1 MNKIDQIK
9 KHVQDNKK
17 YYIIGGV
24 VVGLAAAGTAGY
36 ILGTKTAPKE
46 VENLVAPSIKQSG
59 FVWKSPP
66 TLEVHIE
73 ACGDPG
79 NIVQDLTTGTIYAS
93 QNQAA
98 AALGVDKA
106 AVSRH
111 LKGLSDF
118 VAGDHVLTKLGKA
131 HVSDIA

>member
-24 VVGLAAAGTAGY
+24 VIGVVSAGAAGY

-46 VENLVAPSIKQSG
+46 VENLVVPSIKQQG
-59 FVWKSPP
+59 IVWKSPP

-73 ACGDPG
+73 ALGDPG
-79 NIVQDLTTGTIYAS
+79 NIIQDTTTGTIYAS
-93 QNQAA
+93 QGQAA
-98 AALGVDKA
+98 KALGVHP
-106 AVSRH
+106 SRIGEQ
-111 LKGLSDF
+111 LKG
-118 VAGDHVLTKLGKA
+118 VRDHVDGHEFIKLGKA
-131 HVSDIA
+131 MVAE

>member
-9 KHVQDNKK
+9 KHAQDNKK

-24 VVGLAAAGTAGY
+24 VVGVVSAGAASY

-46 VENLVAPSIKQSG
+46 VMNYISPKQQGLV
-59 FVWKSPP
+59 VWKP
-66 TLEVHIE
+66 TQTIEVYIE

-79 NIVQDLTTGTIYAS
+79 NIIQDLTTRTIYAS

-98 AALGVDKA
+98 NALGVDKA